1 MVILIQRSRIKGRS
15 CGPFVRVRAHQSDLL
30 PALMAMDLTLLTW
43 GWLDDTE
50 LLLCD
55 ELSLLME
62 GRLAI
67 LLLQTNQLILLAY
80 HFFLQ
85 CF

>member
-1 MVILIQRSRIKGRS
+1 
-15 CGPFVRVRAHQSDLL
+15 
-30 PALMAMDLTLLTW
+30 MAMDLTLLTW
-43 GWLDDTE
+43 GRLDDTE

-80 HFFLQ
+80 YLFLQ

>member
-1 MVILIQRSRIKGRS
+1 
-15 CGPFVRVRAHQSDLL
+15 
-30 PALMAMDLTLLTW
+30 MAMDLTW

-80 HFFLQ
+80 YLFLQ